1 MNKKEL
7 RELLLELIKALDEEE
22 GSPLLRHEESELSAT
37 VQNKIQKVADFIV
50 KHKKE
55 LGF

>member
-37 VQNKIQKVADFIV
+37 VQDKIKKVADFIV

>member
-7 RELLLELIKALDEEE
+7 KELLLELIKALDEDE
-22 GSPLLRHEESELSAT
+22 GSPVLKHEESELSAN
-37 VQNKIQKVADFIV
+37 VQEKIKRVADFIV
-50 KHKKE
+50 KHKRE

>member
-22 GSPLLRHEESELSAT
+22 GSPVLRHEESELSAS
-37 VQNKIQKVADFIV
+37 VQEKIKKVADFIV

>member
-7 RELLLELIKALDEEE
+7 RELLMELIKALDEDE
-22 GSPLLRHEESELSAT
+22 GSPVLRHEESELSAN
-37 VQNKIQKVADFIV
+37 VQEKIRKVADFIV